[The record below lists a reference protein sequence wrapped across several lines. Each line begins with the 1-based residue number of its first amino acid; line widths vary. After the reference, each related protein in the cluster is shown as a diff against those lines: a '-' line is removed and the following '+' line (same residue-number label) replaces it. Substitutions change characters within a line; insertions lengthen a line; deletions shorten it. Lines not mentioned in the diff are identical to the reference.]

1 MALSLEAA
9 NLVAQKAKLTAPRAA
24 KVQLGIKNLL
34 SYISQHKGS
43 PNLQFVNFTQL
54 TSASTVIADAACK
67 LYAVL
72 VTRPSSST
80 QSGYLKLTDDET
92 TASNSGPDVAQFKTP
107 SGVAVNDLYT
117 WPDGL
122 SLANGLAI
130 TFDVSATTAAVESTT
145 VSRASGWVIVGG
157 A

>member
-9 NLVAQKAKLTAPRAA
+9 NLVAQKAKLSNPRAA
-24 KVQLGIKNLL
+24 KIQLAIKNLL

-67 LYAVL
+67 LYAIYVS
-72 VTRPSSST
+72 RPSSST

-92 TASNSGPDVAQFKTP
+92 TASNSGPDAFQFKVP
-107 SGVAVNDLYT
+107 SGVTYNELYT
-117 WPDGL
+117 WPDGFT
-122 SLANGLAI
+122 LANGLAA

-145 VSRASGWVIVGG
+145 VSRVSGWAIVGG
-157 A
+157 

>member
-1 MALSLEAA
+1 MALTLEAA
-9 NLVAQKAKLTAPRAA
+9 NLVAQKAKLSNPRAA

-67 LYAVL
+67 VYGVF
-72 VTRPSSST
+72 VSRPSTST

-92 TASNSGPDVAQFKTP
+92 TATASGPNFAQFKVPAAVT
-107 SGVAVNDLYT
+107 VNDLYT
-117 WPDGL
+117 WPDGF
-122 SLANGLAI
+122 SLAAGLAI
-130 TFDVSATTAAVESTT
+130 TFDVDATTAAVESTT
-145 VSRASGWVIVGG
+145 VSRASGWVILGG